1 MTHLAFTLALLFV
14 VFFAGYITGRAQVVR
29 DIKRMTEELNRRTKH
44 EQSN

>member
-29 DIKRMTEELNRRTKH
+29 EIKRMTKELNRRANH
-44 EQSN
+44 D